1 MGRSE
6 NPVQVSQTLS
16 RVSSAQ
22 RLMNFVSSPNWLWLL
37 RFQNISRPVRVI
49 LYLNYL
55 NAIYLLKRFPLH
67 WRSVF
72 FFRNWSM
79 INKWIKTCSCVSL
92 LKKHFSGESLLPEI
106 LELIIFPVALLLSI
120 KNNQRPESQLFFF
133 LPRHETHFM
142 PQWLGH
148 HGDSAELANVLCCLS
163 PQACKQ
169 LEWLSDDHKRCP
181 IWKALLQDSTD

>member
-1 MGRSE
+1 MHWFTFHQRFWDLKVPSCLCRTWSTASYNPCQPVARSE
-6 NPVQVSQTLS
+6 SPTQVSQPLPC
-16 RVSSAQ
+16 VSSAQ

-37 RFQNISRPVRVI
+37 RFQNISRPVGVI

-55 NAIYLLKRFPLH
+55 NAIYLLKQFPLH

-133 LPRHETHFM
+133 P
-142 PQWLGH
+142 
-148 HGDSAELANVLCCLS
+148 S
-163 PQACKQ
+163 
-169 LEWLSDDHKRCP
+169 
-181 IWKALLQDSTD
+181 